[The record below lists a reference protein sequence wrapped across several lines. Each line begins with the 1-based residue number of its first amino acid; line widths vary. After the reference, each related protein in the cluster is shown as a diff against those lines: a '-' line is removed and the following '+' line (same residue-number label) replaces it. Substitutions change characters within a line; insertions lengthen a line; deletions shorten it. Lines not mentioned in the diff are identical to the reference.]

1 MDNNERK
8 EPMSIEEATQ
18 FAIEQASQEELQ
30 DQLQQQQHQN
40 EQENT
45 QTDDVLDE
53 QTEDLTQDEQTDDS
67 QDETADQQIDETAD
81 QQIDETAD
89 QQTDETTDQ
98 QTDETAD
105 QQTNEQQN
113 DIQAIIDQN
122 RQLMEQNKQLV
133 QLITEQSQ
141 AAKEKIQDNVLNPT
155 QEVQE
160 EVAEN
165 NEAFLDQFY
174 ENPKEAI
181 AKLVM
186 NELQKSGLTE
196 VKQAYQ
202 QDMERQEWE
211 QALSAVANDKERFPR
226 FEELKDEIGD
236 ILQKNPSI
244 GGNKVEKVVNAY
256 FIANGLKSQQ
266 PDIKQQLQDDNFLQ
280 ELVQDKDFIK
290 KIAMLQAK
298 QNKSQ
303 QVPPFAASTGA
314 ANAAPHIPNKPT
326 TIEEATEILKKKYNF

>member
-18 FAIEQASQEELQ
+18 FAIEQASQEEQQ

-67 QDETADQQIDETAD
+67 QDETADQQIDETA
-81 QQIDETAD
+81 
-89 QQTDETTDQ
+89 DQ

-155 QEVQE
+155 QEAQE